1 MEIPFDLCRSM
12 PRTTQL
18 VPDRSL
24 LRLSQVPHTAYQV
37 DFAAVNCGMFVAAS
51 KRIVRFKFGFTNPEA
66 LSGGKRGAECRG
78 FEHEVIVTW
87 SLSSGKQAVAF
98 DRHEVFFD
106 VGDSTQTKVSHSW
119 RDENG
124 HTFFVIAH
132 AANLSLRTDTLLIP
146 NPDWR
151 QYDLFIDGVSFFRMP
166 KIFEVGVGL
175 SPALATRHSR
185 DDPRESPKPEQFWHY
200 PNVENGGDSEG
211 EMSDHNATRA
221 YAETVLRWADTSSS
235 ERSKEVGN
243 STTMTSSHNGV
254 DDWQVIK
261 LD

>member
-1 MEIPFDLCRSM
+1 MEIPFDLSWST
-12 PRTTQL
+12 PRATQL

-78 FEHEVIVTW
+78 VEHEVIVTW

-132 AANLSLRTDTLLIP
+132 AANLSLRTDTLLVP

-175 SPALATRHSR
+175 SPALATRPSR

-221 YAETVLRWADTSSS
+221 YAETVLRWADTSSA
-235 ERSKEVGN
+235 ERSK
-243 STTMTSSHNGV
+243 TSSHNGV
-254 DDWQVIK
+254 NWQVIT
-261 LD
+261 LE